1 MRCFEEIRHIRS
13 RYWNENLPK
22 MIRAPNLRRTQ
33 RNVDFFLRPNY
44 LCDAELISLSTIFML
59 DERAHTANVRPNVF
73 AICSKSYTRT
83 EYYYIECYRPIHWHK
98 LETKSKNVKSIV
110 SFAIF
115 SFKNRK
121 KSYELYLQDQQC
133 EILKMFR
140 GKWRINCK
148 ILWPYWRFHCNFF
161 V

>member
-1 MRCFEEIRHIRS
+1 MKWKFAKNDSCSKFATHTTKCWFYFS
-13 RYWNENLPK
+13 
-22 MIRAPNLRRTQ
+22 
-33 RNVDFFLRPNY
+33 RPNY

-133 EILKMFR
+133 EILKMFH